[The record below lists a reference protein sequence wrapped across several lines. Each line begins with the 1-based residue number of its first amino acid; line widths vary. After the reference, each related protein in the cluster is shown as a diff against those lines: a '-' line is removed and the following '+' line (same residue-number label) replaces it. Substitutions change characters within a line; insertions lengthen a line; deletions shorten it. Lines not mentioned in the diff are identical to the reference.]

1 MFLFISIFLGY
12 VFGCI
17 HGSQIIG
24 KYKNIDIKNEG
35 VKNAGASNTTI
46 LLGWKYG
53 IIVGIIDIFKATF
66 AVLAVLYLAEYFS
79 IPQEAKTLYV
89 YVTVLFVIIGHNFPI
104 TMKFQGGKGTASLVG
119 SLLVIDW
126 KIAVIG
132 IGVLLLVSLL
142 TDYLVIGVLFMY
154 IAFFVSTFVLY
165 DVIPEIIAGILLI
178 LSFLKHLENYRR
190 IINKDERKISSM
202 FKKKAS

>member
-1 MFLFISIFLGY
+1 
-12 VFGCI
+12 
-17 HGSQIIG
+17 
-24 KYKNIDIKNEG
+24 
-35 VKNAGASNTTI
+35 
-46 LLGWKYG
+46 
-53 IIVGIIDIFKATF
+53 
-66 AVLAVLYLAEYFS
+66 
-79 IPQEAKTLYV
+79 
-89 YVTVLFVIIGHNFPI
+89 
-104 TMKFQGGKGTASLVG
+104 MKFQGGKGTASLVG